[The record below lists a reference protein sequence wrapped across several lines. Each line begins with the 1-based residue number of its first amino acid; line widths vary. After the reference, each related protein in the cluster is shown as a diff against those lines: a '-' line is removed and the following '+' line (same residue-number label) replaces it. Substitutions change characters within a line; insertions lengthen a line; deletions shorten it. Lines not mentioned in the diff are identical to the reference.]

1 MTDKELK
8 SDCLLLAT
16 VEYQKARHREKSELQ
31 QRSVKAWA
39 HIIKLIETSY

>member
-1 MTDKELK
+1 MTKELEN
-8 SDCLLLAT
+8 DCLILANL
-16 VEYQKARHREKSELQ
+16 EYQKARHKDKSELQ